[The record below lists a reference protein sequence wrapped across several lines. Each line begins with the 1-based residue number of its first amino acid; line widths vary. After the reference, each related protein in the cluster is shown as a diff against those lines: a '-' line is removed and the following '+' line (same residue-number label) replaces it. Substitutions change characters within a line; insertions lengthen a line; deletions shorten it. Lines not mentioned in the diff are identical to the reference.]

1 MTPYDIYELTGD
13 SVVKNLLPMQH
24 APIRYLGGED
34 ALKKEMA
41 THSSILAWEIPW
53 TEEPTTRG
61 VSRVGHN
68 LVTKPPSVFTCR
80 AHFSAFRMF

>member
-1 MTPYDIYELTGD
+1 VTPYDIYELTGD

-53 TEEPTTRG
+53 TEEPGRLQSMG
-61 VSRVGHN
+61 SQRVGHN
-68 LVTKPPSVFTCR
+68 SATKQ
-80 AHFSAFRMF
+80 